1 MGSQGDDRER
11 IAIVKKSSSGGVAM
25 VGIPVMFGEP
35 VRPGAI
41 LTQLILLPANGGE
54 LKSINVRE
62 RVGTVI
68 INN

>member
-1 MGSQGDDRER
+1 
-11 IAIVKKSSSGGVAM
+11 M

-41 LTQLILLPANGGE
+41 LTQLNVLPANGGE